1 MLQDTKIL
9 NGLYTSTHMTFQR
22 RWNKVVPSSISSPRR
37 REFYITEAPFTEP
50 RRQDEGLRTRLSNLW
65 YGSQRRDEGG
75 QSFPPPPIITEERE
89 LNLEEPHRPDDI
101 FVKNVQVCQRQKQ
114 LPRRDLNPGLPAYE
128 LGVLTSAPRTIK
140 LLLLAKQ
147 LALYLTK
154 LLF

>member
-114 LPRRDLNPGLPAYE
+114 LPRRDSNPGLPAYE